1 MSMCYNQKIILR
13 ITSAKV
19 HRNLK
24 SQNLHTKSEMYA
36 YETIYLDCMKSIFIV
51 QIKELYP

>member
-24 SQNLHTKSEMYA
+24 SQNLHTKSGMCA